1 MFLMLVNEL
10 VYCEGGGNTPAVAVP
25 LVALGTQ
32 NGTIDV
38 IDVSANA
45 VASSYS
51 VHNDNVR
58 GLRWL
63 GNSRLVSFSYAQV
76 CYNSCFSYFFGGSVI
91 LQFLSFNC

>member
-1 MFLMLVNEL
+1 M
-10 VYCEGGGNTPAVAVP
+10 AVP

-45 VASSYS
+45 VAASFS
-51 VHNDNVR
+51 VHTSVVR

-63 GNSRLVSFSYAQV
+63 GNTRLVSFSHTPV
-76 CYNSCFSYFFGGSVI
+76 LNI
-91 LQFLSFNC
+91 LNL